1 MKYVFSQLVD
11 MVKVQQMMD
20 QLYKATGILTALL
33 DLEGNI
39 LTASG
44 WRHICLDFHRKHPST
59 NQRCRLSDRSINQAL
74 KEEQP
79 YIIYTCDNGLTDAAT
94 RVMVQGEH
102 VATVYT
108 GQVFLEAPDI
118 DFFRRQASECGFEEE
133 AYLEALK
140 KVPVCDK
147 NQLKNTIEFLCSLA
161 EMLGEIGYQ
170 EIETRQASLELQQTC
185 EELENTKEVLTGTLE
200 ALRDQYAELHTKEQI
215 ARQHEE
221 LWEYAVEGT
230 GLIIYDWNVQSNQLF
245 FTRTYKALLGFE
257 ATEFIG
263 DRDEYLRRVH
273 PEDRERVKKVTAETL
288 AGQSDHY
295 LNDYRIQ
302 NREGSYIWVRAKG
315 KIVARNEKKQPLRL
329 VGTLTEITEFK
340 EQ

>member
-1 MKYVFSQLVD
+1 MKYHFSQLVD
-11 MVKVQQMMD
+11 MDKVQQMTD

-44 WRHICLDFHRKHPST
+44 WRHICVDFHRKQPKTS
-59 NQRCRLSDRSINQAL
+59 QRCRLSDRNINQAL
-74 KEEQP
+74 KEGKP

-94 RVMVQGEH
+94 RVMVQGQH

-108 GQVFLEAPDI
+108 GQVFLAAPDM
-118 DFFRRQASECGFEEE
+118 DFFRHQAREYDFDE
-133 AYLEALK
+133 AAYMAALE
-140 KVPVCDK
+140 KVPVCDEAQVK
-147 NQLKNTIEFLCSLA
+147 STMEFLCTQA
-161 EMLGEIGYQ
+161 QILGEIGYK
-170 EIETRQASLELQQTC
+170 ELETRQASLELQQTC

-200 ALRDQYAELHTKEQI
+200 ELRDQYAALHTKEQI

-273 PEDRERVKKVTAETL
+273 PDDRERVMKVTAETL

-315 KIVARNEKKQPLRL
+315 KIVARNEAKQPLRM
-329 VGTLTEITEFK
+329 VGTLTDITEFK
-340 EQ
+340 E